1 MSLRHGI
8 IEISLGAFLSSL
20 VALGCGKSLTPDE
33 CSQLLDRYVVLLAV
47 SDRPDATAE
56 QRNHMRQRAKEL
68 SKRDPQFG
76 RCGKLVSRRKYDCA
90 MTAPNTDLFEQCLM

>member
-8 IEISLGAFLSSL
+8 IGISLWALLGSL
-20 VALGCGKSLTPDE
+20 LTLGCGKALTPDE

-68 SKRDPQFG
+68 SRRDPQFG
-76 RCGKLVSRRKYDCA
+76 KCSKQISRRKFDCA
-90 MTAPNTDLFEQCLM
+90 MIAPNTDLFEQCLM

>member
-8 IEISLGAFLSSL
+8 IAVSRWALLGSFL
-20 VALGCGKSLTPDE
+20 VTGCGKPLTPEE

-56 QRNHMRQRAKEL
+56 QRNHMRQHAKEL
-68 SKRDPQFG
+68 SRRDPQFG
-76 RCGKLVSRRKYDCA
+76 KCSKQISRRKFDCA
-90 MTAPNTDLFEQCLM
+90 MIAPNTDLFEQCLM

>member
-1 MSLRHGI
+1 MSLRRGI
-8 IEISLGAFLSSL
+8 IGISPWALLCSL
-20 VALGCGKSLTPDE
+20 LALGCGKPLTPEE

-68 SKRDPQFG
+68 SLRDPQFG
-76 RCGKLVSRRKYDCA
+76 KCSRQISRRKFECA